1 MRLGQS
7 RNATSNK
14 LGGMTPSDV
23 MQVAGGA
30 PTPWNPGDNSEIRTE
45 QVISK
50 HQNFSKKEVDQL
62 RVKAATRKRQSKH
75 NAKAYTALKT
85 IETAD
90 TRDQVA
96 FRGYQT
102 GVARAVAAKK
112 GADVNKAK
120 TLAGLTP
127 VYAGMGYSLGAA
139 QDEATVRV
147 AELRELHTDVNK
159 RWS

>member
-1 MRLGQS
+1 MKLGQT
-7 RNATSNK
+7 RNGTSGK
-14 LGGMTPSDV
+14 VGGMTPNDV

-50 HQNFSKKEVDQL
+50 HQNFTTKEVDRL
-62 RVKAATRKRQSKH
+62 RVKAATRKRQSKT
-75 NAKAYTALKT
+75 NAKAYAALKA

-147 AELRELHTDVNK
+147 QELHALHTDVDK
-159 RWS
+159 RWR